1 MFMYSKHTH
10 EKGTL
15 STGDK
20 VPVAASSCAASH
32 CMLASALT
40 NGMGRRSDDALVPAA
55 SETSR
60 LRSGARGEARWS
72 SERSAALGMQV
83 PSGPLQ

>member
-1 MFMYSKHTH
+1 MNMYSKHTQ
-10 EKGTL
+10 GTL

-20 VPVAASSCAASH
+20 MPVAASSCAGSH
-32 CMLASALT
+32 CMLASALTLT

-60 LRSGARGEARWS
+60 LR
-72 SERSAALGMQV
+72 
-83 PSGPLQ
+83 